1 MKLTYLGHATVL
13 IELKGKKILFDPFIT
28 PNELAKHI
36 DVDSLEVD
44 YIFISHGHEDHVYDV
59 ERIVK
64 NSGAKIVANFEICQ
78 WFEKKGITNNHPM
91 NTGGKWNFE
100 GIGMVK
106 LVSAVHSSTL
116 PDGSS
121 GGHPNGFVFETEEG
135 NFYFSGDTALSME
148 MKLIPLATKL
158 DFAIFPIGDN
168 FTMGYEDAA
177 LAAQFVEVKHVLGI
191 HFDTFGYIKIDQQ
204 KARGHFE
211 NKGLEL
217 TILEI
222 GQSISI

>member
-36 DVDSLEVD
+36 IVDSLVVD

-64 NSGAKIVANFEICQ
+64 NTGAKIVANFEICQ
-78 WFEKKGITNNHPM
+78 WFEKKGFTNNHPM

-100 GIGMVK
+100 EIGLVK

-121 GGHPNGFVFETEEG
+121 GGHPNGFVFETDEG

-158 DFAIFPIGDN
+158 DYAIFPIGDN

-177 LAAQFVEVKHVLGI
+177 LAAQFVEVKHVVGI
-191 HFDTFGYIKIDQQ
+191 HFDTFGYIKINQQ
-204 KARGHFE
+204 KAKSHFE
-211 NKGLEL
+211 NNGIEL

>member
-13 IELKGKKILFDPFIT
+13 IELKRKKILFDPFIS

-100 GIGMVK
+100 EIGMVK

-158 DFAIFPIGDN
+158 NFAIFPIGDN

-177 LAAQFVEVKHVLGI
+177 LAAQFVEVKNVVGI

-204 KARGHFE
+204 KAKGHFE